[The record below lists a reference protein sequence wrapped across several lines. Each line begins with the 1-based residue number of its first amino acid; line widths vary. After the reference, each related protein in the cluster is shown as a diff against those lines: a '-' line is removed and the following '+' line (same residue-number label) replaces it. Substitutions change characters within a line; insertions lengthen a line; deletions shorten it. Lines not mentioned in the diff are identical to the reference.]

1 MYSII
6 KSTIERGAYNLADM
20 LTKIDTI
27 WIQGSITDEQ
37 RTELVSDAQSHA
49 KVEYSY
55 EPVQKQIDYLAQII
69 DDINTRLM
77 ALEGG
82 SAGTE
87 SPSEQDEWPEWTMWN
102 GVPPIKWQNG
112 SKCTHNGQKY
122 ISRVDNN
129 ICEPGALGVL
139 STIWELIAE

>member
-37 RTELVSDAQSHA
+37 RTELVSSAQNHA
-49 KVEYSY
+49 QAENSY
-55 EPVQKQIDYLAQII
+55 APIQQQIDQLAAEVAELTERITAIEQG
-69 DDINTRLM
+69 
-77 ALEGG
+77 APHEPP
-82 SAGTE
+82 AGT
-87 SPSEQDEWPEWTMWN
+87 DEWPVWTMWN
-102 GVPPIKWQNG
+102 GIPPIPWQNG
-112 SKCTHNGQKY
+112 SKCTHNGEKY
-122 ISRVDNN
+122 ISHVNNN
-129 ICEPGALGVL
+129 IWEPGALGVL

>member
-37 RTELVSDAQSHA
+37 RTELASSAQSHA

-55 EPVQKQIDYLAQII
+55 APIQRQIDELAADI
-69 DDINTRLM
+69 DDLM
-77 ALEGG
+77 KRITAI
-82 SAGTE
+82 
-87 SPSEQDEWPEWTMWN
+87 EQGKPHEPPAEPDEWPEY
-102 GVPPIKWQNG
+102 V
-112 SKCTHNGQKY
+112 
-122 ISRVDNN
+122 
-129 ICEPGALGVL
+129 
-139 STIWELIAE
+139 

>member
-37 RTELVSDAQSHA
+37 RTELASSAQSHA

-55 EPVQKQIDYLAQII
+55 APIQRQIDELAADI
-69 DDINTRLM
+69 DDPM
-77 ALEGG
+77 
-82 SAGTE
+82 S
-87 SPSEQDEWPEWTMWN
+87 
-102 GVPPIKWQNG
+102 V
-112 SKCTHNGQKY
+112 
-122 ISRVDNN
+122 
-129 ICEPGALGVL
+129 
-139 STIWELIAE
+139 